1 MLAGCSQKTDERWTA
16 PDNPNPQAILHEA
29 QQDASA
35 NKYENALAK
44 QVWFHE
50 NALDIA
56 PALYGV
62 RLSYALDSWV
72 ELGKAFPPALEK
84 LESIRDEDITRI
96 RQGKAS
102 RDLFHDFE
110 SINDHLG
117 EEVKTKEIFIWLD
130 ENNPSFAKLV
140 FDLAE
145 PSLVNAKE
153 YYLCGK
159 YLDPDASFKLMLNS
173 YRTNKELSKQPRFG
187 ERLLNFGQ
195 KSFSNGVAT
204 LVALLTVNG
213 RNDEADRIAASA
225 LDEWNDPQFKA
236 LLDEAKNGEVP
247 EPWP

>member
-1 MLAGCSQKTDERWTA
+1 MLAGCSQKTNEQWTA

-29 QQDASA
+29 QQDAAA
-35 NKYENALAK
+35 NRYENALAK

-50 NALDIA
+50 KALEIA

-62 RLSYALDSWV
+62 RLSFALDSWV
-72 ELGKAFPPALEK
+72 ELGKSYPPALEK
-84 LESIRDEDITRI
+84 LKSVRDEDTMKI
-96 RQGKAS
+96 REGKAS

-117 EEVKTKEIFIWLD
+117 EEVKTKEMFIWLD
-130 ENNPSFAKLV
+130 ENSPGFAKLV

-153 YYLCGK
+153 YQLCGK
-159 YLDPDASFKLMLNS
+159 YLDPDASFERM
-173 YRTNKELSKQPRFG
+173 RTLFRRHNQIAQQPQFG
-187 ERLLNFGQ
+187 KDLLEFGQ
-195 KSFSNGVAT
+195 QSFSNGVAT

-213 RNDEADRIAASA
+213 RNDEADRIAAAA
-225 LDEWNDPQFKA
+225 LEEWNDPQFKA
-236 LLDEAKNGEVP
+236 LLEKAKNGEVP